1 MGRRIN
7 ALTCS
12 SKILFLRNAKKLALV
27 AFVIFIFV
35 LAGAFFAQ
43 PAKAQSVQILSHRGY
58 NDSVG
63 AFWIFG
69 EFQSDSSTPIYLQHI
84 KAIYYDTSNNV
95 VDVVEWHAGFPKIVF
110 PGQKSPF
117 LVLEW
122 NKSDTGWLASK
133 IDHYSIE
140 FIGSYVNATVPEVV
154 VLSHKSTTDST
165 TGFMHVTG
173 EVQNTGTTP
182 ANSTWV
188 YATFYDSNGKVV
200 CTYDDNTSSNSTAP
214 GEKAT
219 FDIAVWTDLTPL
231 IASYSVQAQAMP
243 TYDYT
248 ERPTDFWQG
257 HSLGQSSGVYEAT
270 ITPSPSSPSPTP
282 ETPNEGG
289 VPVPAYTYVAW
300 APPHENAA
308 AATVATAVTVGVVTA
323 VVSTMSNPVGTTAG
337 RAGEKVQSLIPEG
350 AKKWLEEFVSS
361 KRKPVVSEKTGSKFL
376 PTKAEALAYGV
387 SLAALTIAFSYVK
400 VPSLSLILDVLPV
413 VFVTAVIVEVVKTY
427 VVEVVARSKGLWAE
441 HRLWYFGLAMF
452 LITTFAFGIPFS
464 SPSRNVYHSPKL
476 TKRLN
481 ALVASAAV
489 LVTLAFAAA
498 FFGLL
503 VSGFTL
509 IGSTGLAMCLI
520 LGLVDAFPVEPL
532 NGKAIYDHSKAL
544 WGGIFLVTL
553 TAYVSWLLFL

>member
-69 EFQSDSSTPIYLQHI
+69 EFQSDSSSPIYLLHI
-84 KAIYYDTSNNV
+84 NAIYYDSNNNV
-95 VDVVEWHAGFPKIVF
+95 VDAIEWHTGFPRIIF
-110 PGQKSPF
+110 PSQKSPF
-117 LVLEW
+117 FVLEV
-122 NKSDTGWLASK
+122 NKTDTGYIASK

-140 FIGSYVNATVPEVV
+140 FIGSYVTATAPEVV
-154 VLSHKSTTDST
+154 VLSDKSTTDSI
-165 TGFMHVTG
+165 GFMHVTG
-173 EVQNTGTTP
+173 EVQNTGTAP
-182 ANSTWV
+182 ANWTYV

-214 GEKAT
+214 GEKWT
-219 FDIAVWTDLTPL
+219 FEIMMVWSDLTPL
-231 IASYSVQAQAMP
+231 IASYSVQAQA
-243 TYDYT
+243 DYT
-248 ERPTDFWQG
+248 LDYLSLADDFWDG
-257 HSLGQSSGVYEAT
+257 HSLGQASGVYEDIT
-270 ITPSPSSPSPTP
+270 VTPSPAPPQPPS
-282 ETPNEGG
+282 EGGG
-289 VPVPAYTYVAW
+289 VPVPAYTYVVW

-308 AATVATAVTVGVVTA
+308 AATVATAVTVGVITA
-323 VVSTMSNPVGTTAG
+323 IASSVSNPVGTSAG
-337 RAGEKVQSLIPEG
+337 KAGENVKNLVPEG
-350 AKKWLEEFVSS
+350 VKKWLEEFVSS
-361 KRKPVVSEKTGSKFL
+361 KRKLVIDEKTGSKFL
-376 PTKAEALAYGV
+376 PTKPEALAYGV

-400 VPSLSLILDVLPV
+400 VPSIGLIWDVLPMV
-413 VFVTAVIVEVVKTY
+413 LVTAVIVEVVRIY
-427 VVEVVARSKGLWAE
+427 AMEVVARSKGVWAE

-452 LITTFAFGIPFS
+452 LVTTFAFGIPFS
-464 SPSRNVYHSPKL
+464 SPSRNVYHSVKM

-481 ALVASAAV
+481 AIVASASM
-489 LVTLAFAAA
+489 LVTLAFATG

-503 VSGFTL
+503 ISGFTL

-520 LGLVDAFPVEPL
+520 MGLVDTFPVEPL
-532 NGKAIYDHSKAL
+532 NGKAIFDHSKAL
-544 WGGIFLVTL
+544 WAGLFAIMLA
-553 TAYVSWLLFL
+553 AYISWLLFL

>member
-1 MGRRIN
+1 MFQN
-7 ALTCS
+7 
-12 SKILFLRNAKKLALV
+12 KAKKIAYV
-27 AFVIFIFV
+27 AFIGFIFV

-43 PAKAQSVQILSHRGY
+43 PAKAQSVQILSNRGY
-58 NDSVG
+58 KGLIGD
-63 AFWIFG
+63 FWIFG
-69 EFQSDSSTPIYLQHI
+69 EFQSSSSTPICILYI
-84 KAIYYDTSNNV
+84 NASYYDSSNNLL
-95 VDVVEWHAGFPKIVF
+95 DTIKSYGICPTIVF

-117 LVLEW
+117 IVLDS
-122 NKSDTGWLASK
+122 NTTAAGFDASK
-133 IDHYSIE
+133 VDHYSFE
-140 FIGSYVNATVPEVV
+140 FIGSYVTATVPEVA
-154 VLSHKSTTDST
+154 VLSHTSTTDSS
-165 TGFMHVTG
+165 GYMHVTG
-173 EVQNTGTTP
+173 EVQNNGVTP
-182 ANSTWV
+182 ANGTTV
-188 YATFYDSNGKVV
+188 YVTFYDSSGKVV
-200 CTYDDNTSSNSTAP
+200 YAFFDPISSIAP
-214 GEKAT
+214 GEKT
-219 FDIAVWTDLTPL
+219 SFEVGPYSDLTPF
-231 IASYSVQAQAMP
+231 IASYSVQAQG
-243 TYDYT
+243 DYT
-248 ERPTDFWQG
+248 LDFESLPDDFFQG
-257 HSLGQSSGVYEAT
+257 HSLGQASGVYEPI
-270 ITPSPSSPSPTP
+270 ITPPPSSPSPAP

-308 AATVATAVTVGVVTA
+308 AATVVTAVTVGVVTA
-323 VVSTMSNPVGTTAG
+323 VAYSMSNPVGTTAG

-361 KRKPVVSEKTGSKFL
+361 KRKPVVSEKTVSPFL

-498 FFGLL
+498 FFALL

-520 LGLVDAFPVEPL
+520 MGLVDAFPVEPL

-544 WGGIFLVTL
+544 WAGLFLVTL
-553 TAYVSWLLFL
+553 AAYVSWLLFL